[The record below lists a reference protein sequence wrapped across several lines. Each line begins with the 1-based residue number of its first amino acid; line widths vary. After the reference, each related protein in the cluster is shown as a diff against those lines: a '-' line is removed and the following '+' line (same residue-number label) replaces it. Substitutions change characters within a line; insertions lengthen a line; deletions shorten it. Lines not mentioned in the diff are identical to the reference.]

1 MSAGGKRTGA
11 IAGGVVGSPTFSS
24 ICRAVA
30 DSLINATRRTHPR
43 HPLQFSANTHQ
54 MRASNRARGY
64 RAGCPA
70 CCAAICAHCI
80 CGGSAATHRHDA
92 EHNPR
97 RALLSKKR
105 RYVLGQSLKPRMF
118 DRATNPFADVI
129 LLNRVSQLCK
139 HRFTCL

>member
-70 CCAAICAHCI
+70 RVAPQSVH
-80 CGGSAATHRHDA
+80 TVYVA
-92 EHNPR
+92 EVPR
-97 RALLSKKR
+97 LTGTMRN
-105 RYVLGQSLKPRMF
+105 
-118 DRATNPFADVI
+118 T
-129 LLNRVSQLCK
+129 NRVALYYQK
-139 HRFTCL
+139 RGDTF